1 MPGTAHAARPKVLRI
16 PILVRVFYPVSFFA
30 KRRASAGILGEYV
43 GRIYL
48 GVSEKPQSVV
58 RERVTSSRTDSLQ
71 P

>member
-1 MPGTAHAARPKVLRI
+1 MAAMLLLSGTQL
-16 PILVRVFYPVSFFA
+16 LLL
-30 KRRASAGILGEYV
+30 GILGEYV

-58 RERVTSSRTDSLQ
+58 RERVTSPRPETAQ